1 MQQLEVGVSTL
12 HAVSMRVVILGVVL
26 CAVLAT
32 PSPAY
37 TAPSN
42 AAIDAKRDDAEA
54 ARVKVDEL
62 ATDLELRGEEL
73 AEIEDAVLT
82 TRKQIAITET
92 ELAEANTDLATTQ
105 SILDRRVTNI
115 YRSGKVDILAVFVGS
130 TDFEDFI
137 TRVDLLR
144 RVGRSDASVVSSV
157 KQAKRRVETARA
169 SLETRQSEQIA
180 LRNRARTKQS
190 EVEDAYESQRAF
202 LASLTS
208 ELKKLVA
215 AERERQ
221 ERLAAKRAAEA
232 AARAAESGRDN
243 ANRPGSRTFDPA
255 ALGTPHP
262 GAVSIARKYLGVR
275 YVWGGTSPSGFD
287 CSGLTSYA
295 YRAIGIDIPRTS
307 RMQYRIGA
315 FIPPNRLDLL
325 EPGDLVFFGYGG
337 SASKI
342 HHVGMYV
349 GGGSFIHAPQTGD
362 VVRISSLTGRI
373 ASRGDYVGATRP

>member
-1 MQQLEVGVSTL
+1 MRTSR
-12 HAVSMRVVILGVVL
+12 AISIRVVIAGVLL
-26 CAVLAT
+26 CAAVVT
-32 PSPAY
+32 SSPALA
-37 TAPSN
+37 APSN
-42 AAIDAKRDDAEA
+42 ATIEAKRKDAEA

-62 ATDLELRGEEL
+62 ATDLELKGEEL
-73 AEIEDAVLT
+73 AEIEEAVLS
-82 TRKQIAITET
+82 TRQQIAITET
-92 ELAEANTDLATTQ
+92 ELAQANTDLAVTQ

-115 YRSGKVDILAVFVGS
+115 YRSGKVDMLAVFVGS

-144 RVGRSDASVVSSV
+144 RIGRSDASVVSSV
-157 KQAKRRVETARA
+157 KQAKSRVETARA

-180 LRNRARTKQS
+180 LRNRARSKQS

-202 LASLTS
+202 LAGLTS

-232 AARAAESGRDN
+232 AALAAKNGSNN
-243 ANRPGSRTFDPA
+243 AKKPGARTFDPG
-255 ALGTPHP
+255 ALGAPHP
-262 GAVSIARKYLGVR
+262 RAVSIARKYLGVR
-275 YVWGGTSPSGFD
+275 YVWGGSTPRGFD

-295 YRAIGIDIPRTS
+295 YNAIGIDIPRTS
-307 RMQYRIGA
+307 RMQYRFGA
-315 FIPPNRLDLL
+315 YIPPNRLDLL
-325 EPGDLVFFGYGG
+325 QPGDLVFFGYGG

-349 GGGSFIHAPQTGD
+349 GGSSFIHAPQTGD
-362 VVRISSLTGRI
+362 VVRIASLTGRI

>member
-1 MQQLEVGVSTL
+1 VSTL
-12 HAVSMRVVILGVVL
+12 RAVRMRVVLLGVVL
-26 CAVLAT
+26 CAALLAA
-32 PSPAY
+32 SPALA
-37 TAPSN
+37 APSN
-42 AAIDAKRDDAEA
+42 AAIKAKRADAEA
-54 ARVKVDEL
+54 AREKVDAL
-62 ATDLELRGEEL
+62 ATDLELKGEEL
-73 AEIEDAVLT
+73 AEIEDAVLS

-92 ELAEANTDLATTQ
+92 ELVQANADLATTQ

-115 YRSGKVDILAVFVGS
+115 YRSGKVDMLAVFVGS
-130 TDFEDFI
+130 TDFNDFI

-144 RVGRSDASVVSSV
+144 RIGRSDASVVSSV
-157 KQAKRRVETARA
+157 KEAKSRVETARA
-169 SLETRQSEQIA
+169 SLEKRQSEQIA
-180 LRNRARTKQS
+180 LRNRARAKQS

-202 LASLTS
+202 LAGLTS

-232 AARAAESGRDN
+232 AARAASSGRNN
-243 ANRPGSRTFDPA
+243 ASKPGSRPFDPN
-255 ALGTPHP
+255 ALGAPHP
-262 GAVSIARKYLGVR
+262 GALAIARKYLGVR
-275 YVWGGTSPSGFD
+275 YVWGGTTPRGFD

-295 YRAIGIDIPRTS
+295 YNAIGIDIPRTS

-315 FIPPNRLDLL
+315 YIPPNRLDLL
-325 EPGDLVFFGYGG
+325 QPGDLVFFGYGG

-362 VVRISSLTGRI
+362 VVRITSLTGRI